1 MNNVNNYRVPGQ
13 DNVTG
18 DLPDAGSGLSARKQ
32 FGLEYRYEG
41 KTEDDYYKTSN
52 SYTAVDNDNTSRTNA
67 QTFLTG
73 GDYYNLST
81 NANRPK
87 TTRCIRA
94 MCFRGCSSVAC
105 CLVM

>member
-41 KTEDDYYKTSN
+41 KPNARTRKGPKKTI
-52 SYTAVDNDNTSRTNA
+52 
-67 QTFLTG
+67 
-73 GDYYNLST
+73 
-81 NANRPK
+81 ANK
-87 TTRCIRA
+87 KK
-94 MCFRGCSSVAC
+94 
-105 CLVM
+105 